1 MAEVSCFNKGCGKKF
16 DPANNNDEGNK
27 IHSVFG
33 KIRFEKKCFRLDLI
47 SGNFD
52 KITCKIINDISG
64 FRVFLPQIQFIFNFP
79 FESNPK
85 LNKF

>member
-33 KIRFEKKCFRLDLI
+33 KIRFEKKNVL
-47 SGNFD
+47 G
-52 KITCKIINDISG
+52 
-64 FRVFLPQIQFIFNFP
+64 
-79 FESNPK
+79 
-85 LNKF
+85 